1 MRENNKTSKSMIPEW
16 IDIIL
21 THLSD
26 RGQTNCKL
34 NVVKL

>member
-1 MRENNKTSKSMIPEW
+1 MIPEW
-16 IDIIL
+16 IDIVL

-34 NVVKL
+34 NVVKCNIIYIK